1 MKVPRIHLRKLR
13 GFTLIELLV
22 VISIIAMLATIGVA
36 GGQIVIR
43 KARELQAKAV
53 MKGIEI
59 AIKGYKTEYLR
70 LPTAETSA
78 PTEDNVAYDT
88 SDETGRGLLLVLLS
102 DPSAAERNP
111 RQIRFWEAPPAK
123 SEGAGYSPDRGL
135 IDPWGKNGYQIAM
148 DYSGDGR
155 IANPYGGDG
164 TDADEITS
172 DVIVYCAGANTQWE
186 EGGSAGGKKIDD
198 VRSWQ

>member
-1 MKVPRIHLRKLR
+1 MKVSRIPLRKLR

-53 MKGIEI
+53 MKSLEI

-70 LPTAETSA
+70 MPTAETTA
-78 PTEDNVAYDT
+78 PTEDNEAYDT
-88 SDETGRGLLLVLLS
+88 SDEAGQGLLRVLLS
-102 DPSAAERNP
+102 DPSALERNP

-123 SEGAGYSPDRGL
+123 AEGAGYSPENGL
-135 IDPWGKNGYQIAM
+135 RDPWGKNGYYVVL

-155 IANPYGGDG
+155 IANPYGGEG
-164 TDADEITS
+164 EPDEITS
-172 DVIVYCAGANTQWE
+172 DVIVYSAGANTVPE

-198 VRSWQ
+198 VKSWQ

>member
-1 MKVPRIHLRKLR
+1 MNVPLLNLRKPG

-53 MKGIEI
+53 MKGLEI

-70 LPTAETSA
+70 LPSVETVV
-78 PTEDNVAYDT
+78 TEDNQPYDT
-88 SDETGRGLLLVLLS
+88 ADGEGQGLMDVLLATP
-102 DPSAAERNP
+102 DNTRNP
-111 RQIRFWEAPPAK
+111 RAIRFWEPPPAK
-123 SEGAGYSPDRGL
+123 SGGAGYTVDDGL
-135 IDPWGKNGYQIAM
+135 RDPWGKNGYYIVL
-148 DYSGDGR
+148 DYSSDGK
-155 IANPYGGDG
+155 ILNPYSADG
-164 TDADEITS
+164 ESDEITS
-172 DVIVYCAGANTQWE
+172 DVVIYSAGANTVFE
-186 EGGSAGGKKIDD
+186 ESGSSSGKKIDD